1 MTAVAVRPAAWPP
14 SLFWRIF
21 LIDAVVLGVAAGA
34 LAFGPI
40 TISSPILLSEMAV
53 LVAGLA
59 VTLLVSLVLLGRAL
73 RPLATLTET
82 MHRIDPL
89 SPGRRVAID
98 ASDAD
103 VAALTEAFNGMLERL
118 ESERRDSARS
128 ALWVQEAERRRVAG
142 ELHDEVGQTLTA
154 MLLQIE
160 RVAAGLPAELRGE
173 LDELRETARVGAHDV
188 RRIAQRLRPDGLEE
202 LGLQSA
208 LLALSTAFAAEAR
221 LPTERQIARHLALS
235 REEELVVYRVAQ
247 EALANVARHA
257 RARRA
262 EVRLGE
268 EHGAV
273 VLRVRDDGR
282 GIEDT
287 DLSSSYGIRGM
298 HERAMVIGAELT
310 IHSTTGHGTEVVL
323 RIPGRCGDDAEYGVG
338 HPSWPGR
345 ERARVRPDASRSR
358 PNR

>member
-1 MTAVAVRPAAWPP
+1 MRPVAWPP

-21 LIDAVVLGVAAGA
+21 LIDAAVLGVAAGV

-40 TISSPILLSEMAV
+40 TISSPILLGELAI

-59 VTLLVSLVLLGRAL
+59 VMLLVSLTLLGRAL

-98 ASDAD
+98 AADAD
-103 VAALTEAFNGMLERL
+103 VAALSDAFNRMLERL
-118 ESERRDSARS
+118 ENERRDSARS
-128 ALWVQEAERRRVAG
+128 ALSVQEAERRRVAG

-160 RVAAGLPAELRGE
+160 RVTAGLPEEQRGE
-173 LDELRETARVGAHDV
+173 LDELRETAHAGAHDV
-188 RRIAQRLRPDGLEE
+188 RLIAQRLRPDGLEE

-208 LLALSTAFAAEAR
+208 MLALATAFAAQAR
-221 LPTERQIARHLALS
+221 ASTERQVARHLPLS

-257 RARRA
+257 RAQHA
-262 EVRLGE
+262 EVRLDE

-273 VLRVRDDGR
+273 VLRVRDDGC
-282 GIEDT
+282 GIKDT

-298 HERAMVIGAELT
+298 RERAMVIGAELA
-310 IHSTTGHGTEVVL
+310 IDSTADHGTEVVL
-323 RIPGRCGDDAEYGVG
+323 RIPARCGDDAAYGVS
-338 HPSWPGR
+338 HPSRPGR
-345 ERARVRPDASRSR
+345 DDARVRADASQSR

>member
-1 MTAVAVRPAAWPP
+1 MFPLDIEVRRGARPP

-21 LIDAVVLGVAAGA
+21 LIDAAVLGVAAGVLA
-34 LAFGPI
+34 LGPI
-40 TISSPILLSEMAV
+40 TISSPILLGELAV

-59 VTLLVSLVLLGRAL
+59 VMLLVSLALLGRAL

-98 ASDAD
+98 AADAD
-103 VAALTEAFNGMLERL
+103 VAALSDAFNRMLERL
-118 ESERRDSARS
+118 ENERRDSARS
-128 ALWVQEAERRRVAG
+128 AVSVQEAERRRVSG

-160 RVAAGLPAELRGE
+160 RVIAGLPEELRGE
-173 LDELRETARVGAHDV
+173 LDELRETARTGAHDV

-208 LLALSTAFAAEAR
+208 LLALATAFAAQTGV
-221 LPTERQIARHLALS
+221 LSERRVARHLPLS
-235 REEELVVYRVAQ
+235 REEELVVYRIAQ

-257 RARRA
+257 RAQHA
-262 EVRLGE
+262 EVTLDE
-268 EHGAV
+268 EDGAV

-282 GIEDT
+282 GIGEPDPR
-287 DLSSSYGIRGM
+287 SSYGIRGM
-298 HERAMVIGAELT
+298 RERAMVIGAELA
-310 IHSTTGHGTEVVL
+310 IHSIADRGTEVVL
-323 RIPGRCGDDAEYGVG
+323 RIP
-338 HPSWPGR
+338 
-345 ERARVRPDASRSR
+345 ERRRQ
-358 PNR
+358 